1 MNLHYK
7 PLLEVKLTHEYFTT
21 DVNGHT
27 LFGETDQQKR
37 LQFLLNEYT
46 TDVDSIEKE
55 LLISFSDTFKTLHDS
70 SLLKLIPAYSGF
82 KIMVKVNQSQLADK
96 SIVYTP
102 SIDLPDDL
110 CACISIAKRSNLI
123 DQLTNTRISTPF
135 PTNYFFSNENIS
147 GDKVWP
153 FITNPVPTLD
163 PLFPYEQG
171 EMATNGTSI
180 ESFFTDTN
188 GTEQWNAVTG
198 TSFANESDRMLVP
211 LQFTYTIPTTANVT
225 TASFVL
231 KDSKGN
237 EVRTITAANGALPLL
252 PVPLDFS
259 ANVLHPLALGIS
271 GSLID
276 YTYQL
281 QVTGDNGYR
290 FSRTLLFSKEL
301 YNPGAWAVV
310 MIQTK
315 AKNTQFNLLDSDGR
329 LLTRRKPDNTLV
341 DPPTFEMPIGSRFG
355 YFRYFNDRGKQLTL
369 APDLTAYLY
378 ADPRNPF
385 LQTLKPRTISKL
397 YLLLTDNTGT
407 QTKYLPNPV
416 NYTPVKDKGNRICFD
431 IRVPQSDL
439 FPIVL

>member
-1 MNLHYK
+1 MKVLYK
-7 PLLEVKLTHEYFTT
+7 PLLEVRLTHEYFIT

-27 LFGETDQQKR
+27 LFGETDQPKR
-37 LQFLLNEYT
+37 MQFLLDAYSN
-46 TDVDSIEKE
+46 DVDSIEKE
-55 LLISFSDTFKTLHDS
+55 LLISFSDTFKSLHDAC
-70 SLLKLIPAYSGF
+70 LLKLIPAYSGF
-82 KIMVKVNQSQLADK
+82 KIMVKVNQSQLDDK
-96 SIVYTP
+96 TIVYTP
-102 SIDLPDDL
+102 VTDLPDDL
-110 CACISIAKRSNLI
+110 CACISIAKKTNLI
-123 DQLTNTRISTPF
+123 DQLTNSRISTPF
-135 PTNYFFSNENIS
+135 PSNYFFTNENIV

-153 FITNPVPTLD
+153 FITNPIPPLD

-171 EMATNGTSI
+171 EMATYGTSI
-180 ESFFTDTN
+180 RSFYTDNN
-188 GTEQWNAVTG
+188 GAEQWNPVTG

-225 TASFVL
+225 TATFAL

-237 EVRTITAANGALPLL
+237 EIRTITAANGTSPLN

-259 ANVLHPLALGIS
+259 ANVPHPLALGIT

-290 FSRTLLFSKEL
+290 FARTLLFSKEL
-301 YNPGAWAVV
+301 YNPGTWAVI

-329 LLTRRKPDNTLV
+329 LFTRRQPDNTLINA
-341 DPPTFEMPIGSRFG
+341 PTFEMPIGSRFG

-378 ADPRNPF
+378 ANPNNPF

-416 NYTPVKDKGNRICFD
+416 NYTTVKDKGNRICFD